1 MIALMLND
9 TPYLFNQPSYSGS
22 AEVAATLLV
31 VPPSPHYVSN
41 RTCSTFK
48 AICALEAHA
57 RWAVTGTPL
66 QNRLGDLAT
75 MCEFLRVYPYDNREC
90 FESDIIYPWRS
101 GDEDEAISRMKRLV
115 NSILLRRTQGV
126 VDLPPRTDLR
136 YTLKFNHHER
146 EHYNMVQSNVV
157 SKIDAAIS
165 GSSVATTFTSIIQQ
179 INELRLVCNL
189 GTHRRARNS
198 ILPTSTI
205 WDKRTAQK
213 ALTTLATTEKV
224 VCTRCTLDLDATSTV
239 NYSLGSELSSPNS
252 TIKALVSDL
261 LKQPKGTKSIV
272 FSFWTSTLDLVQK
285 GLSGSFITYTRF
297 DGTTSQSN
305 RSTALKDF
313 RQDPSISVI
322 LMTISCSAVGL
333 DITAASRAYILEPQ
347 WNPTVEEQALARVH
361 RMGQTKPVTTIRF
374 VMENTFEERVV
385 ETQERKRRLA
395 ELLLSSEEQVAEH
408 GVEKLKYFRSLL
420 R

>member
-1 MIALMLND
+1 
-9 TPYLFNQPSYSGS
+9 
-22 AEVAATLLV
+22 
-31 VPPSPHYVSN
+31 
-41 RTCSTFK
+41 
-48 AICALEAHA
+48 
-57 RWAVTGTPL
+57 
-66 QNRLGDLAT
+66 

-252 TIKALVSDL
+252 TVCLFSCLKAICSSCLDPYWNERCGCLPSCPSARVPYNPGITYSGASSPSGPACEINDEPLPTKIKALVSDL